1 MEVLQWCKMQ
11 MVCLLIL
18 CYVGIIHIREG
29 RQLNRMTAKSNCN
42 SIFDALF
49 IVAEMAVLFDGI
61 TACSVNFLECVPKVV
76 NLLLHLGMYLS
87 YEFFVVLLFWYW
99 VYTTVGIPK
108 KKTWKLVYILP
119 SVVFGGMTILFLPQV
134 SFLEGKYTNYS
145 MGWSVYACFTCIT
158 VYFLMSIGVIIA
170 KHRYIPVRKKSSL
183 TTCLMFVVVILSLQV
198 FFPELLISCIA
209 ATMIVICIFLSME
222 NPTIHSLEHYE
233 NEMVMGFATL
243 VENKDDNTGGHIRR
257 SSAYANLIAKNLRKN
272 GKYKNIITKDY
283 LNNLTQAA
291 PMHDIGKIGIPDA
304 ILQKKGK
311 LTEAEYEKMK
321 EHPRIGGKII
331 RDTFGHLFDGEYEN
345 MAYQVA
351 MYHHEKWNGKG
362 YPEGRSGE
370 EIPLCAR
377 IMAVA
382 DVFDAVSEKRCYRDA
397 LPLEECY
404 RIIRDGRGVDFDPD
418 VVDAFFLRQDLIEE
432 IYAKCKD

>member
-1 MEVLQWCKMQ
+1 MKGCILRPRNPWRCGEKSMEVLQWCKMQ

-76 NLLLHLGMYLS
+76 NLLLHLGMFLL
-87 YEFFVVLLFWYW
+87 YELFVVLLFWYW
-99 VYTTVGIPK
+99 IYMTVGIPK
-108 KKTWKLVYILP
+108 NKLRKCVYILP
-119 SVVFGGMTILFLPQV
+119 SVIFGCLTILFLPQL

-272 GKYKNIITKDY
+272 GKYKNIITGAVLEKSFRPTEKFPAARIERKDMQY
-283 LNNLTQAA
+283 LYN
-291 PMHDIGKIGIPDA
+291 
-304 ILQKKGK
+304 
-311 LTEAEYEKMK
+311 
-321 EHPRIGGKII
+321 
-331 RDTFGHLFDGEYEN
+331 DGELYNFMDVETFDQIALN
-345 MAYQVA
+345 
-351 MYHHEKWNGKG
+351 
-362 YPEGRSGE
+362 
-370 EIPLCAR
+370 
-377 IMAVA
+377 A
-382 DVFDAVSEKRCYRDA
+382 DVIGDSLKFVKENEMCKINSHNGNVFAVEP
-397 LPLEECY
+397 PLFVELLVTECEP
-404 RIIRDGRGVDFDPD
+404 GVKGDT
-418 VVDAFFLRQDLIEE
+418 ATSASKN
-432 IYAKCKD
+432 AKCETGLEVKVPLFIENGEHIIVSTIDGKYSSRA

>member
-11 MVCLLIL
+11 MVCLLVL

-29 RQLNRMTAKSNCN
+29 CQLNRMTVKSNCN
-42 SIFDALF
+42 HIFDTMF
-49 IVAEMAVLFDGI
+49 IVAEIAVLFDGI
-61 TACSVNFLECVPKVV
+61 TACSVNFLDRIPRVV
-76 NLLLHLGMYLS
+76 NLLLHLGMFLF
-87 YEFFVVLLFWYW
+87 YELFVVLLFWYW
-99 VYTTVGIPK
+99 IYMTVGIPK
-108 KKTWKLVYILP
+108 SKLRKFVYILP
-119 SVVFGGMTILFLPQV
+119 SVVFGCLTILFLPQL
-134 SFLEGKYTNYS
+134 SFLKGKYTNYS
-145 MGWSVYACFTCIT
+145 MGWSVYACFACVA
-158 VYFLMSIGVIIA
+158 VYFLMSIAVIIV
-170 KHRYIPVRKKSSL
+170 KHRYIPARKKSSL
-183 TTCLMFVVVILSLQV
+183 ATSLLFIVVILSLQGM
-198 FFPELLISCIA
+198 FPETLISCIA
-209 ATMIVICIFLSME
+209 ATMIIISIFLNME

-257 SSAYANLIAKNLRKN
+257 SSAYANQIAKNLRKN

-304 ILQKKGK
+304 ILQKKGR
-311 LTEAEYEKMK
+311 LTEEEYEKMK

-331 RDTFGHLFDGEYEN
+331 QDTFGHLFDGEYEN
-345 MAYQVA
+345 MAYKVA

-370 EIPLCAR
+370 SIPLCAR

-404 RIIRDGRGVDFDPD
+404 RIIREGRGVDFDPD

-432 IYAKCKD
+432 IYAKNKE